1 MAQDRT
7 RRLTLRDVA
16 AELGVS
22 AKTVSNAYV
31 RPDQLSA
38 ELRQRIIATAAR
50 LGYPGPDPVAAGLR
64 RGRVGAIG
72 VAYDNR
78 LSYAFDDPTTSAL
91 LAGITTVAEAAG
103 AGLLLLPGSS
113 DHQRRTA
120 VVTNAVIDG
129 LIASSVSD
137 EDPLLRTVIIRRLPL
152 VVIDQPSPDR
162 LAQLGAAAAPW
173 VGIDDQAAAD
183 AAAEH
188 LLQLGHRNLGV
199 VSFGLSR
206 GRSAGFADQ
215 DAQATATYAVTRR
228 RLAGYRT
235 AAERYGIDWTAVPV
249 WAGTDSTADQG
260 DAGVA
265 AVLARTPRP
274 TALLCLSDRLA
285 EGALRAAARFGLLIP
300 DDVSIAAFDDTV
312 PLAAT
317 LNLTTVRQPS
327 RDKGERAARALLDLL
342 AGHQVAPCQLLPTEL
357 IIRRSSAH
365 TTPPSLS
372 PTERGGKSRQATE
385 LPANGPDLL

>member
-1 MAQDRT
+1 MAQDRV

-31 RPDQLSA
+31 HPDQLSV
-38 ELRQRIIATAAR
+38 ELRQRIIDTAAR
-50 LGYPGPDPVAAGLR
+50 LGYPGPDPIAAGLR

-91 LAGITTVAEAAG
+91 LAGVTTIAEAAG

-113 DHQRRTA
+113 DYQRRTA
-120 VVTNAVIDG
+120 TVTGAVIDG

-137 EDPLLRTVIIRRLPL
+137 DDPLLHTVIIRRLPL
-152 VVIDQPSPDR
+152 VVIDQPGPDQ
-162 LAQLGAAAAPW
+162 LAQLGAVNAPRVGAPW
-173 VGIDDQAAAD
+173 VGIDDEVAAD

-188 LLQLGHRNLGV
+188 LLQLGHRRLGV

-215 DAQATATYAVTRR
+215 DSQAAATYAVTRR
-228 RLAGYRT
+228 RLAGYRA
-235 AAERYGIDWTAVPV
+235 AAERHGIDWTAVPV

-260 DAGVA
+260 DAGAA
-265 AVLARTPRP
+265 AVLACTPRP
-274 TALLCLSDRLA
+274 TALLCLSDRIA

-300 DDVSIAAFDDTV
+300 DDLSIVSFDDAI

-317 LNLTTVRQPS
+317 LQLTTVRQPS
-327 RDKGERAARALLDLL
+327 RDKGEYAARALLDLL
-342 AGHQVAPCQLLPTEL
+342 AGHQVPSRQLLSTEL
-357 IIRRSSAH
+357 VIRGSSA
-365 TTPPSLS
+365 
-372 PTERGGKSRQATE
+372 R
-385 LPANGPDLL
+385 PAP

>member
-1 MAQDRT
+1 MAPDRA

-31 RPDQLSA
+31 HTDQLSA
-38 ELRQRIIATAAR
+38 ELRQRIIDTAAR

-113 DHQRRTA
+113 DHQRRTVA
-120 VVTNAVIDG
+120 VTGAVIDG

-137 EDPLLRTVIIRRLPL
+137 DDALLHTVIIRRLPL

-162 LAQLGAAAAPW
+162 LAELGAATAPW
-173 VGIDDQAAAD
+173 VGIDDQAAAAT
-183 AAAEH
+183 AAAH
-188 LLQLGHRNLGV
+188 LLQLGHRRLGV

-215 DAQATATYAVTRR
+215 DAQAAATYAVTRR
-228 RLAGYRT
+228 RLAGYR
-235 AAERYGIDWTAVPV
+235 AAVERHGIDWPAVPV

-260 DAGVA
+260 DAGA
-265 AVLARTPRP
+265 TAVLARTPRP

-285 EGALRAAARFGLLIP
+285 EGALRAAARLGLLIP
-300 DDVSIAAFDDTV
+300 DDLSIVAFDDAV

-327 RDKGERAARALLDLL
+327 RDKGQYAAQALLDLL
-342 AGHQVAPCQLLPTEL
+342 AGHQVPPDQLLPTEL
-357 IIRRSSAH
+357 VIRRSSAR
-365 TTPPSLS
+365 
-372 PTERGGKSRQATE
+372 PTQPMHSILEPGLDLERDVGLFS
-385 LPANGPDLL
+385 

>member
-1 MAQDRT
+1 MKWQARRMTQDRV

-31 RPDQLSA
+31 HPDQLSV
-38 ELRQRIIATAAR
+38 ELRQRIIDTAAR
-50 LGYPGPDPVAAGLR
+50 LGYPGPDPIAAGLR

-91 LAGITTVAEAAG
+91 LAGVTTIAEAAG

-113 DHQRRTA
+113 DYQRRTA
-120 VVTNAVIDG
+120 TVTGAVIDG

-137 EDPLLRTVIIRRLPL
+137 DDPLLHTVIIRRLPL
-152 VVIDQPSPDR
+152 VVIDQPGPDQ
-162 LAQLGAAAAPW
+162 LAQLGAVNAPWVGAPW
-173 VGIDDQAAAD
+173 VGIDDEVAAD

-188 LLQLGHRNLGV
+188 LLQLGHRRLGV

-215 DAQATATYAVTRR
+215 DSQAAATYAVTRR
-228 RLAGYRT
+228 RLAGYRA
-235 AAERYGIDWTAVPV
+235 AAERHGIDWTAVPV

-260 DAGVA
+260 DAGAA
-265 AVLARTPRP
+265 AVLACTPRP
-274 TALLCLSDRLA
+274 TALLCLSDRIA

-300 DDVSIAAFDDTV
+300 DNLSIVSFDDAI
-312 PLAAT
+312 PLAAN
-317 LNLTTVRQPS
+317 LQLTTVRQPS
-327 RDKGERAARALLDLL
+327 RDKGEYAARALLDLL
-342 AGHQVAPCQLLPTEL
+342 AGRQVPSRQLLSTEL
-357 IIRRSSAH
+357 VIRGSSA
-365 TTPPSLS
+365 
-372 PTERGGKSRQATE
+372 R
-385 LPANGPDLL
+385 PAP

>member
-1 MAQDRT
+1 MKWQARRMTQDRV

-31 RPDQLSA
+31 HPDQLSV
-38 ELRQRIIATAAR
+38 ELRQRIIDTAAR
-50 LGYPGPDPVAAGLR
+50 LGYPGPDPIAAGLR

-91 LAGITTVAEAAG
+91 LAGVTTIAEAAG

-113 DHQRRTA
+113 DYQRRTA
-120 VVTNAVIDG
+120 TVTGAVIDG

-137 EDPLLRTVIIRRLPL
+137 DDPLLHTVIIRRLPL
-152 VVIDQPSPDR
+152 VVIDQPGPDQ
-162 LAQLGAAAAPW
+162 LAQLGAVNAPWVGAPW
-173 VGIDDQAAAD
+173 VGIDDEVAAD

-188 LLQLGHRNLGV
+188 LLQLGHRRLGV

-215 DAQATATYAVTRR
+215 DSQAAATYAVTRR
-228 RLAGYRT
+228 RLAGYRA
-235 AAERYGIDWTAVPV
+235 AAERHGIDWTAVPV

-260 DAGVA
+260 DAGAA
-265 AVLARTPRP
+265 AVLACTPRP
-274 TALLCLSDRLA
+274 TALLCLSDRIA

-300 DDVSIAAFDDTV
+300 DNLSIVSFDDAI
-312 PLAAT
+312 PLAAN
-317 LNLTTVRQPS
+317 LQLTTVRQPS
-327 RDKGERAARALLDLL
+327 RDKGEYAARALLDLL
-342 AGHQVAPCQLLPTEL
+342 AGHQVPSRQLLSTEL
-357 IIRRSSAH
+357 VIRGSSA
-365 TTPPSLS
+365 
-372 PTERGGKSRQATE
+372 R
-385 LPANGPDLL
+385 PAP

>member
-1 MAQDRT
+1 MAQDRP

-16 AELGVS
+16 VELGVS

-31 RPDQLSA
+31 HPDQLST

-120 VVTNAVIDG
+120 AVSGAVIDG

-137 EDPLLRTVIIRRLPL
+137 DDPLLHLVIIRRLPL
-152 VVIDQPSPDR
+152 VVIDQPGSDR
-162 LAQLGAAAAPW
+162 LAQLGAATAPW
-173 VGIDDQAAAD
+173 VGIDDQVAAD

-188 LLQLGHRNLGV
+188 LCQVGHRRLGV

-215 DAQATATYAVTRR
+215 DAQAAATYAVTRG
-228 RLAGYRT
+228 RLAGYRG
-235 AAERYGIDWTAVPV
+235 AAERYGIDWATVPV
-249 WAGTDSTADQG
+249 WAGTDSSADQG
-260 DAGVA
+260 DAGAV

-300 DDVSIAAFDDTV
+300 DDLSIVAFDDAV

-327 RDKGERAARALLDLL
+327 REKGEYAAGALLDLL
-342 AGHQVAPCQLLPTEL
+342 AGHPVPQHQLMPTEL
-357 IIRRSSAH
+357 IIRGSS
-365 TTPPSLS
+365 TQPTQGYEPS
-372 PTERGGKSRQATE
+372 
-385 LPANGPDLL
+385 

>member
-31 RPDQLSA
+31 HPDQLSA

-113 DHQRRTA
+113 DRQSRTA
-120 VVTNAVIDG
+120 AVTSAVIDG

-137 EDPLLRTVIIRRLPL
+137 DDPLLRTVIIRRLPL

-162 LAQLGAAAAPW
+162 LAQLGAATAPW

-188 LLQLGHRNLGV
+188 LLQLGHRRLG
-199 VSFGLSR
+199 
-206 GRSAGFADQ
+206 
-215 DAQATATYAVTRR
+215 
-228 RLAGYRT
+228 
-235 AAERYGIDWTAVPV
+235 
-249 WAGTDSTADQG
+249 
-260 DAGVA
+260 
-265 AVLARTPRP
+265 
-274 TALLCLSDRLA
+274 
-285 EGALRAAARFGLLIP
+285 
-300 DDVSIAAFDDTV
+300 
-312 PLAAT
+312 
-317 LNLTTVRQPS
+317 
-327 RDKGERAARALLDLL
+327 
-342 AGHQVAPCQLLPTEL
+342 
-357 IIRRSSAH
+357 
-365 TTPPSLS
+365 
-372 PTERGGKSRQATE
+372 
-385 LPANGPDLL
+385 

>member
-1 MAQDRT
+1 MKWQAERMAQDRA

-31 RPDQLSA
+31 HPDQLSVA
-38 ELRQRIIATAAR
+38 LRQRIIDTAAR
-50 LGYPGPDPVAAGLR
+50 LGYPGPDPIAAGLR

-91 LAGITTVAEAAG
+91 LAGVTTIAEAAG

-113 DHQRRTA
+113 DYQRRTA
-120 VVTNAVIDG
+120 TVTGAVIDG

-137 EDPLLRTVIIRRLPL
+137 DDPLLHTVIIRRLPL
-152 VVIDQPSPDR
+152 VVIDQPGPDQ
-162 LAQLGAAAAPW
+162 LAQLGAVNAPW
-173 VGIDDQAAAD
+173 VGIDDQVAAQ

-188 LLQLGHRNLGV
+188 LLQLGHRRLGV

-215 DAQATATYAVTRR
+215 DSQAAATYAVTRR
-228 RLAGYRT
+228 RLAGYRA

-260 DAGVA
+260 EAGAA
-265 AVLARTPRP
+265 AVLACTPRP
-274 TALLCLSDRLA
+274 TALLCLSDRIA
-285 EGALRAAARFGLLIP
+285 EGVLRAAARFGLLIP
-300 DDVSIAAFDDTV
+300 DDLSIVSFDDAI

-317 LNLTTVRQPS
+317 LQLTTVRQPS
-327 RDKGERAARALLDLL
+327 RDKGEHAARALLDLL
-342 AGHQVAPCQLLPTEL
+342 AGHQVPSRQLLPTEL
-357 IIRRSSAH
+357 IVRGSSAR
-365 TTPPSLS
+365 P
-372 PTERGGKSRQATE
+372 
-385 LPANGPDLL
+385 GP

>member
-1 MAQDRT
+1 MKWQAWRMAPDRA

-22 AKTVSNAYV
+22 AKTVSNAYIHT
-31 RPDQLSA
+31 DQLSA
-38 ELRQRIIATAAR
+38 ELRQRIMDTAAR

-120 VVTNAVIDG
+120 AVTGAVIDG

-137 EDPLLRTVIIRRLPL
+137 DDALLHTVIIRRLPL
-152 VVIDQPSPDR
+152 VVIDQPNPDR
-162 LAQLGAAAAPW
+162 LAELGAAAPW
-173 VGIDDQAAAD
+173 VGIDDQAAA
-183 AAAEH
+183 AAAAAH
-188 LLQLGHRNLGV
+188 LLQLGHRRLGV

-215 DAQATATYAVTRR
+215 DAQAAATYAVTRR
-228 RLAGYRT
+228 RLAGYR
-235 AAERYGIDWTAVPV
+235 AAVERHGIDWTAVPV

-260 DAGVA
+260 DAGA
-265 AVLARTPRP
+265 TAVLARTPRP

-285 EGALRAAARFGLLIP
+285 EGALRAAARLGLLIP
-300 DDVSIAAFDDTV
+300 NDLSIVAFDDAV

-327 RDKGERAARALLDLL
+327 RDKGQYAAQALLDLL
-342 AGHQVAPCQLLPTEL
+342 AGHQVPPDQLLPTEL
-357 IIRRSSAH
+357 VIRRSSDH
-365 TTPPSLS
+365 
-372 PTERGGKSRQATE
+372 PTHAQHS
-385 LPANGPDLL
+385 

>member
-1 MAQDRT
+1 MKWQAWRMAPDRT

-31 RPDQLSA
+31 HTDQLSA
-38 ELRQRIIATAAR
+38 ELRQRIIDTAAR

-91 LAGITTVAEAAG
+91 LAGITTAAEAAG

-113 DHQRRTA
+113 DHQRRTVA
-120 VVTNAVIDG
+120 VTGAVIDG

-137 EDPLLRTVIIRRLPL
+137 DDALLHTAIIRRLPL
-152 VVIDQPSPDR
+152 VVIDQPNADR
-162 LAQLGAAAAPW
+162 LVELGAATAPW

-188 LLQLGHRNLGV
+188 LLQLGHRSLGV

-215 DAQATATYAVTRR
+215 DAQAAPTYAVTRR

-235 AAERYGIDWTAVPV
+235 AAERHGIDWTTVPV

-260 DAGVA
+260 DVGAV

-285 EGALRAAARFGLLIP
+285 EGAFRAAGRLGLGVP
-300 DDVSIAAFDDTV
+300 DDLSIVAFDDAV

-327 RDKGERAARALLDLL
+327 RDKGEYAARALLDLL
-342 AGHQVAPCQLLPTEL
+342 AGRQVPARQLLPADL
-357 IIRRSSAH
+357 IIRGSSAH
-365 TTPPSLS
+365 NP
-372 PTERGGKSRQATE
+372 GF
-385 LPANGPDLL
+385 

>member
-1 MAQDRT
+1 MKWQAWRMARDPA

-22 AKTVSNAYV
+22 AKTVSNAYIH
-31 RPDQLSA
+31 PDQLSA
-38 ELRQRIIATAAR
+38 ELRQRIIDTAAR

-78 LSYAFDDPTTSAL
+78 LSNAFDDPTTSAL
-91 LAGITTVAEAAG
+91 LAGISTVAEAAG

-113 DHQRRTA
+113 DQQRRTA
-120 VVTNAVIDG
+120 AVTGAVVDG

-137 EDPLLRTVIIRRLPL
+137 DDPLLHTVIIRRLPV
-152 VVIDQPSPDR
+152 VVIDQPGPDR
-162 LAQLGAAAAPW
+162 LAQLGAVAAPW
-173 VGIDDQAAAD
+173 IGIGDQRAAD

-188 LLQLGHRNLGV
+188 LLQLGHRRLAV

-215 DAQATATYAVTRR
+215 DIQAAATYAVTRC
-228 RLAGYRT
+228 RLAGYRA
-235 AAERYGIDWTAVPV
+235 AAERHGIDWTSVPV
-249 WAGTDSTADQG
+249 WAGSDSTADQG
-260 DAGVA
+260 DAGAA
-265 AVLARTPRP
+265 AVLACTPRP

-285 EGALRAAARFGLLIP
+285 EGALRAAARFGLVIP
-300 DDVSIAAFDDTV
+300 DDLSIVAFDDAV

-327 RDKGERAARALLDLL
+327 RDKGEYAARALLDLL
-342 AGHQVAPCQLLPTEL
+342 AGHQVAPRQLLPTEL
-357 IIRRSSAH
+357 IIRRSSA
-365 TTPPSLS
+365 PPI
-372 PTERGGKSRQATE
+372 RGS
-385 LPANGPDLL
+385 GPI

>member
-1 MAQDRT
+1 MTQDRA

-31 RPDQLSA
+31 HPDQLSV
-38 ELRQRIIATAAR
+38 ELRQRIIDTAAR
-50 LGYPGPDPVAAGLR
+50 LGYPGPDPIAAGLR

-91 LAGITTVAEAAG
+91 LAGVTTIAEAAG

-113 DHQRRTA
+113 DYQRRTA
-120 VVTNAVIDG
+120 TVTGAVIDG

-137 EDPLLRTVIIRRLPL
+137 DDPLLHTVIIRRLPL
-152 VVIDQPSPDR
+152 VVIDQPGPDQ
-162 LAQLGAAAAPW
+162 LAQLGAVNAPWVGAPW
-173 VGIDDQAAAD
+173 VGIDDEVAAD

-188 LLQLGHRNLGV
+188 LLQLGHRRLGV

-215 DAQATATYAVTRR
+215 DSQAAATYAVTRR
-228 RLAGYRT
+228 RLAGYRA
-235 AAERYGIDWTAVPV
+235 AAERHGIDWTAVPV

-260 DAGVA
+260 DAGAA
-265 AVLARTPRP
+265 AVLACTPRP
-274 TALLCLSDRLA
+274 TALLCLSDRIA

-300 DDVSIAAFDDTV
+300 DDLSIVSFDDAI

-317 LNLTTVRQPS
+317 LQLTTVRQPS
-327 RDKGERAARALLDLL
+327 RDKGEYAARALLDLL
-342 AGHQVAPCQLLPTEL
+342 AGHQVPSRQLLSTEL
-357 IIRRSSAH
+357 VIRGSSA
-365 TTPPSLS
+365 
-372 PTERGGKSRQATE
+372 R
-385 LPANGPDLL
+385 PAP

>member
-31 RPDQLSA
+31 HPDQLSA
-38 ELRQRIIATAAR
+38 ELRQRIIDTAAR
-50 LGYPGPDPVAAGLR
+50 LGYAGPDPVAAGLR

-78 LSYAFDDPTTSAL
+78 LSYAFDDPNTSAL
-91 LAGITTVAEAAG
+91 LAGISSVAEAAG

-120 VVTNAVIDG
+120 AVTGAVIDG

-137 EDPLLRTVIIRRLPL
+137 DDPLLHLVIIRRLAV
-152 VVIDQPSPDR
+152 VVIDQPGSGR
-162 LAQLGAAAAPW
+162 LAQLGAATAPW

-188 LLQLGHRNLGV
+188 LLQLGHRRLGV

-215 DAQATATYAVTRR
+215 DTQAAGTYAMTRR
-228 RLAGYRT
+228 RLSGYRA
-235 AAERYGIDWTAVPV
+235 AAERHGIDWRAVPV

-260 DAGVA
+260 DAGAA

-285 EGALRAAARFGLLIP
+285 EGAFRAAARLGLRIP
-300 DDVSIAAFDDTV
+300 DDLSIVAFDDAR

-327 RDKGERAARALLDLL
+327 REKGEYAARALLDQL
-342 AGHQVAPCQLLPTEL
+342 AGHPVSQRQLLPTEL
-357 IIRRSSAH
+357 IIRGSSAQL
-365 TTPPSLS
+365 TQRYK
-372 PTERGGKSRQATE
+372 PT
-385 LPANGPDLL
+385 

>member
-1 MAQDRT
+1 MTQDRA

-31 RPDQLSA
+31 HPDQLSV
-38 ELRQRIIATAAR
+38 ELRQRIIDTAAR
-50 LGYPGPDPVAAGLR
+50 LGYPGPDPIAAGLR

-91 LAGITTVAEAAG
+91 LAGVTTIAEAAG

-113 DHQRRTA
+113 DYQRRTA
-120 VVTNAVIDG
+120 TVTGAVIDG

-137 EDPLLRTVIIRRLPL
+137 DDPLLHTVIIRRLPL
-152 VVIDQPSPDR
+152 VVIDQPGPDQ
-162 LAQLGAAAAPW
+162 LAQLGAVNAPWVGAPW
-173 VGIDDQAAAD
+173 VGIDDEVAAD

-188 LLQLGHRNLGV
+188 LLQLGHRRLGV

-215 DAQATATYAVTRR
+215 DSQAAATYAVTRR
-228 RLAGYRT
+228 RLAGYRA
-235 AAERYGIDWTAVPV
+235 AAERHGIDWTAVPV

-260 DAGVA
+260 DAGAA
-265 AVLARTPRP
+265 AVLACTPRP
-274 TALLCLSDRLA
+274 TALLCLSDRIA

-300 DDVSIAAFDDTV
+300 DNLSIVSFDDAI
-312 PLAAT
+312 PLAAN
-317 LNLTTVRQPS
+317 LQLTTVRQPS
-327 RDKGERAARALLDLL
+327 RDKGEYAARALLDLL
-342 AGHQVAPCQLLPTEL
+342 AGRQVPSRQLLSTEL
-357 IIRRSSAH
+357 VIRGSSA
-365 TTPPSLS
+365 
-372 PTERGGKSRQATE
+372 R
-385 LPANGPDLL
+385 PAP